1 MENKSSVIV
10 AALVFLKHKG
20 LCGWLADSN
29 YFYRGINAMH
39 KFLCMCKAICMHITY
54 MVETVQVIGEGL
66 IKSSFLA
73 VIITPLPFLFL
84 TSYSFYTQDML
95 ILNLIDVQYLQ
106 NVIFILE
113 KGSYGQNHFS
123 GSCDP
128 IKSFPSKISHSLH
141 WREYPHP
148 LTLFR
153 KPCK

>member
-29 YFYRGINAMH
+29 YFYRGVNAMH
-39 KFLCMCKAICMHITY
+39 KFLCMRKAICMHITY

-84 TSYSFYTQDML
+84 TSYSFYTQVML
-95 ILNLIDVQYLQ
+95 ILNFNWCSVFTECYFYLRKRFIWSKSLLRFLWPNKKFSQQ
-106 NVIFILE
+106 NF
-113 KGSYGQNHFS
+113 
-123 GSCDP
+123 
-128 IKSFPSKISHSLH
+128 SFPLLEGIS
-141 WREYPHP
+141 PP
-148 LTLFR
+148 LNTI
-153 KPCK
+153 